1 MAAATFGVRLAAAV
15 AAMAVGVAAALDARA
30 AGDPAAECP
39 QAQRLTL
46 DLAAWKGKVR
56 AARNLNTLG
65 RLLGRAEPE
74 SGRVFDLSDDTS
86 SLDGKVAV
94 DEFTVQL
101 VGSQNGLARQDKV
114 VQVRFATAVDT
125 PEQGTWFRWVQILA
139 PLGPDKWCALGTGV
153 SSAQMRQQAESCTER
168 PGTVFDFVDLVG
180 PGIKAIR
187 TTKRTG
193 ACYGAQHGQRVTA
206 GMWIVRDFHLEPVF
220 PVEVTLEANWH
231 LVSDPEN
238 RGEERGALSLV
249 GEFPKQVTY
258 QGTRTESKCT
268 PKGQANDG
276 PRCRSSTSSTSRLFL
291 FDGAG
296 YVEQR
301 PPATPAP
308 AAARGTAR

>member
-1 MAAATFGVRLAAAV
+1 MAAATFGVRLAAV
-15 AAMAVGVAAALDARA
+15 AAAAVGLAAALDARA

-56 AARNLNTLG
+56 AARNLDTLG

-74 SGRVFDLSDDTS
+74 AGRVFDLADDTS

-114 VQVRFATAVDT
+114 VQVRFATAGDT

-139 PLGPDKWCALGTGV
+139 PLGPGKWCALGTGA

-180 PGIKAIR
+180 TGIKAIR

-220 PVEVTLEANWH
+220 P
-231 LVSDPEN
+231 
-238 RGEERGALSLV
+238 G
-249 GEFPKQVTY
+249 
-258 QGTRTESKCT
+258 
-268 PKGQANDG
+268 
-276 PRCRSSTSSTSRLFL
+276 
-291 FDGAG
+291 
-296 YVEQR
+296 
-301 PPATPAP
+301 
-308 AAARGTAR
+308 